1 MKKFF
6 DYINTE
12 VLNKAASLNTANISV
27 KIIAG
32 ILVSKFI
39 AVFIGAEGMALI
51 GNLRNFLSA
60 VQSVA
65 IAGLYKGVVKFI
77 DKFKNNSIELGKT
90 LSTVFYFGF
99 FASMLLAFLCYYN
112 AEYINSLI
120 FQGNYKYTY
129 VIEILAIVLPFYALN
144 MFVFAI
150 MNGFSKYKILFI
162 INIIGQVLGLLV
174 TILLIWQDNIDGALV
189 AVVIAPALN
198 LLISI
203 VGILYRKN
211 LMNYL
216 KISDFSFSVLNNLS
230 PYMIMALVSSIAIP
244 IVLIIIRNYLITEIG
259 LKEAGYWQAMNRVS
273 DYYLMFINSLM
284 VLYILPRFAE
294 INTKKEFRKE
304 VFSFYKTI
312 MPIFALIL
320 LAIYLSRSLLVS
332 LLFTQDFQP
341 VEELFGYQILGD
353 FMRVLSMVIAYQ
365 FLAKKMFAHFIVLEI
380 FLFVIIYFTSIYF
393 IDLYGLKGAVMGH
406 CLSYIMHFG
415 IILLIFG
422 SSLFGV
428 LSDEDVK
435 ES

>member
-174 TILLIWQDNIDGALV
+174 TILLIWQDNIDGALM

>member
-1 MKKFF
+1 
-6 DYINTE
+6 
-12 VLNKAASLNTANISV
+12 
-27 KIIAG
+27 
-32 ILVSKFI
+32 
-39 AVFIGAEGMALI
+39 
-51 GNLRNFLSA
+51 
-60 VQSVA
+60 
-65 IAGLYKGVVKFI
+65 
-77 DKFKNNSIELGKT
+77 
-90 LSTVFYFGF
+90 
-99 FASMLLAFLCYYN
+99 
-112 AEYINSLI
+112 
-120 FQGNYKYTY
+120 
-129 VIEILAIVLPFYALN
+129 
-144 MFVFAI
+144 
-150 MNGFSKYKILFI
+150 
-162 INIIGQVLGLLV
+162 
-174 TILLIWQDNIDGALV
+174 
-189 AVVIAPALN
+189 
-198 LLISI
+198 
-203 VGILYRKN
+203 
-211 LMNYL
+211 MNYL
-216 KISDFSFSVLNNLS
+216 KISDFSFTVLNNLS

-320 LAIYLSRSLLVS
+320 LVIYLSRSLLVS

>member
-1 MKKFF
+1 LKKFF

-90 LSTVFYFGF
+90 LSTVFYLGF

-320 LAIYLSRSLLVS
+320 LVIYLSRSLLVS